1 MNAFAKLSSFIF
13 WISFCLVCYTFFI
26 YPIVLFLCYALVQV
40 YRDILYLPSRLDR
53 RVSRA
58 DSHDCPGVT
67 LIIAAYNE
75 EAHLPGKIA
84 NLRQTAYPV
93 AKLQIVF
100 VSDGSTDRTNEFL
113 KSISGSFV
121 DIVLLPQR

>member
-1 MNAFAKLSSFIF
+1 MNAFAKISSFVF
-13 WISFCLVCYTFFI
+13 WISFGLVCYTFFI

-40 YRDILYLPSRLDR
+40 YRDILYLPSRRER
-53 RVSRA
+53 RISHA

-93 AKLQIVF
+93 DKLQIVF
-100 VSDGSTDRTNEFL
+100 VSDGSTDRTNELL
-113 KSISGSFV
+113 KSDFGTS
-121 DIVLLPQR
+121 R